1 MRTFI
6 GTVFGKSE
14 KVEEKEINLD
24 KVSYFEKYVRN
35 DIEKEV
41 MKCNEKAKLYLQKH
55 GTIKGF
61 ECQFEIRN
69 CLDKD
74 ETLSLTKTIS
84 PEIKLIRNYD

>member
-1 MRTFI
+1 
-6 GTVFGKSE
+6 
-14 KVEEKEINLD
+14 
-24 KVSYFEKYVRN
+24 
-35 DIEKEV
+35 

-74 ETLSLTKTIS
+74 ETLSLSKTIS
-84 PEIKLIRNYD
+84 PEIKLIRNYGWLAPGCQSSTFSSYGSTTVWDSSNHF